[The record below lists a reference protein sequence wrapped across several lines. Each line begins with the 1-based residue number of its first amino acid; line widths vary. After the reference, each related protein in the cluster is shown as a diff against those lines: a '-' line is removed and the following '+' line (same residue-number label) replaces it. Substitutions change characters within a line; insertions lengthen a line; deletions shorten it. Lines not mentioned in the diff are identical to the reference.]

1 MLTRFGIS
9 HFKSYDG
16 EAVLTFGQTSPL
28 TVLIGANASGKS
40 NLIEGLRLLSTIASG
55 ARLDSIRPGQDGA
68 SLRGNLSG
76 LGFGGSRAF
85 SFHCRTDFEEYDR
98 YKVTLELREGDRLH
112 IQDERIEGDLKKV
125 PLLEVVSPA
134 SGVTSDIEVAYDN
147 FARGGRKP
155 RIRCTDQMSMLAQ
168 LQSPAHFPATHKKAQ
183 TKVAEF
189 TRSYQRLFSN
199 ITFLDPRPQAMR
211 GYSFSNENSLSEYG
225 KNLSGVLYNLCRT
238 EETKARVLEFVRD
251 LPEQDIE
258 DIDFIETQRGE
269 VMVALKETFGG
280 SAPQYDASQLSDG
293 TLRIL
298 AVASAV
304 LSAPE
309 SGMVVVEEIDNGVH
323 PSRVAMLLERIARVS
338 KDRRLQILITT
349 HNPTLLDALPRAA
362 ISQVVFCYRDEK
374 FGASRLIRLDDIP
387 DYPKLVIQ
395 GPLGRLLT
403 TRALDG
409 FVKHRPPAD
418 ELQRRA
424 LSWIEEH
431 LSDV

>member
-1 MLTRFGIS
+1 M
-9 HFKSYDG
+9 
-16 EAVLTFGQTSPL
+16 
-28 TVLIGANASGKS
+28 
-40 NLIEGLRLLSTIASG
+40 
-55 ARLDSIRPGQDGA
+55 
-68 SLRGNLSG
+68 
-76 LGFGGSRAF
+76 
-85 SFHCRTDFEEYDR
+85 
-98 YKVTLELREGDRLH
+98 ELRDGDRLH
-112 IQDERIEGDLKKV
+112 IQDERIEGDRKV

-134 SGVTSDIEVAYDN
+134 SGVTSDVEVAYDN
-147 FARGGRKP
+147 FARGGKKP

-183 TKVAEF
+183 TKVSEF
-189 TRSYQRLFSN
+189 TRNYQRLLRN

-211 GYSFSNENSLSEYG
+211 GYSFSNEDSLSEYG
-225 KNLSGVLYNLCRT
+225 NNLSGVLYNLCGT
-238 EETKARVLEFVRD
+238 KEMKARVLDFVRD

-258 DIDFIETQRGE
+258 DIDFIKTPRGE
-269 VMVALKETFGG
+269 VMVKLKETFGG
-280 SAPQYDASQLSDG
+280 RAPEYDASQLSDG

-323 PSRVAMLLERIARVS
+323 PSRVEMLLERIAEVS

-362 ISQVVFCYRDEK
+362 VPQVVFCYRDRK
-374 FGASRLIRLDDIP
+374 FGSSRLIRLDDIP
-387 DYPKLVIQ
+387 DYPKLVLQ
-395 GPLGRLLT
+395 GPLGRLMT

-409 FVKHRPPAD
+409 FVKHRPSAD

-424 LSWIEEH
+424 LSWIEKH
-431 LSDV
+431 LGDV